1 MIMISIFPSK
11 FIFNFQIKKS
21 LLKLKKTPINV
32 LIEISAIQGGIKY
45 FTSWEPRLS
54 AKNFARNSV
63 SQMRQKTSKIALNWE
78 FLPMTRNF

>member
-21 LLKLKKTPINV
+21 LLKLKKTPFNV

-45 FTSWEPRLS
+45 FTSWEPILS
-54 AKNFARNSV
+54 ANNLARDSGI
-63 SQMRQKTSKIALNWE
+63 QPRQKTSKIAVIWV
-78 FLPMTRNF
+78 FLLMTRNF